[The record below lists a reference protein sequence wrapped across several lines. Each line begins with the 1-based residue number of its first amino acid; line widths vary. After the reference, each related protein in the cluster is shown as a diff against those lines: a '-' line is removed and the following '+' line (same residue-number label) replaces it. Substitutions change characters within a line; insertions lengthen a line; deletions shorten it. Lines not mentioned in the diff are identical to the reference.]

1 MAISKKDAYAGVAL
15 IILAIAYWLGADG
28 IKQSVLGGTIGADAL
43 PKMLGVTLGILSL
56 IMILQTLLAARKAK
70 AEADGEPQEPF
81 SIRPHLRAVGMLLI
95 GIGYVVLVETV
106 GYIPGIAYLLG
117 AVVLFVGGASRRTTI
132 LFAVIGALLFWAF
145 FVYVLDIRQPKGIW
159 PDLWKAVHTSQLL
172 PAPAP
177 QGGPA
182 REFHSA

>member
-1 MAISKKDAYAGVAL
+1 VAISKKDAYAGVAL

-43 PKMLGVTLGILSL
+43 PKMLGIALGLLSL
-56 IMILQTLLAARKAK
+56 ILILQTLLGARKAK
-70 AEADGEPQEPF
+70 AEADDEPQEPF
-81 SIRPHLRAVGMLLI
+81 SIRPHLRAAGMLLI
-95 GIGYVVLVETV
+95 GVGYVVLVEIL

-117 AVVLFVGGASRRTTI
+117 GVVLFVGGASRRTTI

-159 PDLWKAVHTSQLL
+159 PDLWKAVQTSQF
-172 PAPAP
+172 APAQFP
-177 QGGPA
+177 LMGPA
-182 REFHSA
+182 SDSHSA